1 VVVLGE
7 GRGAMD
13 GTVVDVSSRGMGL
26 TVPESLP
33 LGTPIKIEAHD
44 ELILGEVC
52 YCVAHEG
59 AYRVGL
65 AVKHRLAGLAQLH
78 SLNRA
83 LMAAAFPR
91 VAPMDAIGVDSTIMG
106 G

>member
-1 VVVLGE
+1 
-7 GRGAMD
+7 M
-13 GTVVDVSSRGMGL
+13 DVSSRGMGL
-26 TVPESLP
+26 MIPESLP

-44 ELILGEVC
+44 ELVLGEVC
-52 YCVAHEG
+52 YCVPHEG

-83 LMAAAFPR
+83 LMAEDPPR
-91 VAPMDAIGVDSTIMG
+91 VVPMDAIPTDSTIMG
-106 G
+106 R